1 MTVRREI
8 AESLAGWKTTGMVSV
23 GPASCVTEPSP
34 PAFLLFGY
42 VYGSDGCTVALG
54 AVVAA
59 AAAAGAVS
67 FATAG

>member
-8 AESLAGWKTTGMVSV
+8 AELLAGWKTKGIASV
-23 GPASCVTEPSP
+23 GSAPCVTEPSP
-34 PAFLLFGY
+34 PAFSYLAAAPG
-42 VYGSDGCTVALG
+42 ALG

-59 AAAAGAVS
+59 AGAAGAVS